1 MILFFFFV
9 LVAAFFFL
17 LFDGL
22 NATLDL
28 LETHGF
34 WKPKTP
40 RKTS

>member
-1 MILFFFFV
+1 MILLFFV

-28 LETHGF
+28 FEAHGF
-34 WKPKTP
+34 YKPKSSRT
-40 RKTS
+40 TL